1 MKDGIMVFSTN
12 RPLEYKLIKEI
23 VKGHPEMPEILERYF
38 GEGCLKRKG
47 FKVKTLEMACILFQV
62 DKKRVMQDFERIRE

>member
-1 MKDGIMVFSTN
+1 MIFPVN
-12 RPLEYKLIKEI
+12 VPLEYKLIKKI
-23 VKGHPEMPEILERYF
+23 VKEYPGVSEILERHF

-47 FKVKTLEMACILFQV
+47 FKVKTLEMACILFHV